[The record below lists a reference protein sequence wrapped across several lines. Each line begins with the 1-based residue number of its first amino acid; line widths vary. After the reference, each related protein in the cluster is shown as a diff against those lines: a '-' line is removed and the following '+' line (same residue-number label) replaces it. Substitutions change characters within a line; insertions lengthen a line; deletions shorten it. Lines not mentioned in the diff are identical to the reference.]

1 MNSAARTTCAL
12 GRLAPG
18 KRVQRVLDAEPEQ
31 LVPRGVELDLVDPLA
46 EAVVGAEDR
55 RMLVREPSELER
67 LAAAEPPERGA
78 TLLGIARAPS
88 RRSASTSG
96 RFSEKRS

>member
-1 MNSAARTTCAL
+1 M
-12 GRLAPG
+12 
-18 KRVQRVLDAEPEQ
+18 QRVRDAEPEQ
-31 LVPRGVELDLVDPLA
+31 LVPRWVELDLVDPLP
-46 EAVVGAEDR
+46 EAVGCADW

-67 LAAAEPPERGA
+67 LAAAKPPERGA
-78 TLLGIARAPS
+78 TYLGIGGSS